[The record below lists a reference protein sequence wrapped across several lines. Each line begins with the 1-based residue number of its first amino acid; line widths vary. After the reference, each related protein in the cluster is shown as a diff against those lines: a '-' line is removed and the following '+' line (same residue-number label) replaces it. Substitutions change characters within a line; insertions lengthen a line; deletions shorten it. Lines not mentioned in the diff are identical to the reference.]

1 MFDRLLAEFD
11 PDLEPLLDEEMYQQF
26 LQVWCAVPCCAGVG
40 WVGWHGLLGTLVFVW
55 G

>member
-26 LQVWCAVPCCAGVG
+26 LQVRTAVLG
-40 WVGWHGLLGTLVFVW
+40 WDCLLVEG
-55 G
+55 